1 VNRAAVV
8 LTIESETRPPGL
20 RWVPWVIGAA
30 LLAALIAAVS
40 QLAEEREFARLL
52 ASARPA
58 WLLVAAALQ
67 AATYV
72 AQAEVFR
79 AATPLAAQRSLSR
92 AWLYEL
98 SLTKLFLDQAL
109 PSAGVSSTA
118 MIVKA
123 LESRGVSRSVA
134 AACAMI
140 NIASYHAAYVLA
152 LCAALAIASM
162 RRETSWVLLSLS
174 GFFIAF
180 ATAMSVGIIALAGR
194 KATPGSLVT
203 RVPGLRGVVQLL
215 ERADATLVRQ
225 HRVLRRTTMWQLAIV
240 LLDAATMWACLR
252 AIGADAPP
260 AGVFVSFMVA
270 SLVRTMGVVPGG
282 LGTYEATSVLTL
294 RLLGISV
301 SAALSA
307 TLMFRGLSFWIPMLP
322 GFWASHRILQRRP
335 SPRAQHARRW

>member
-1 VNRAAVV
+1 MSLQVGPMMQGVDPTTENKTKSPRV
-8 LTIESETRPPGL
+8 
-20 RWVPWVIGAA
+20 RWVPWVVGAA
-30 LLAALIAAVS
+30 LLATLIAAVS
-40 QLAEEREFARLL
+40 QLAEEREFAHLVE
-52 ASARPA
+52 SAQPA

-79 AATPLAAQRSLSR
+79 AAIPMAAQRSLSR

-123 LESRGVSRSVA
+123 LESRRVSRSVA

-140 NIASYHAAYVLA
+140 NIASYHAAYVVA
-152 LCAALAIASM
+152 LFGALAITSM
-162 RRETSWVLLSLS
+162 LRETSWVLVSLS
-174 GFFIAF
+174 GFFIVF
-180 ATAMSVGIIALAGR
+180 AIAMSVGIIALAGR
-194 KATPGSLVT
+194 QARPGSLVT
-203 RVPGLRGVVQLL
+203 RVPGLKGVVQLL
-215 ERADATLVRQ
+215 ERAEATLVRDP
-225 HRVLRRTTMWQLAIV
+225 RVLRRATMWQLAIV
-240 LLDAATMWACLR
+240 LLDTATMWGCLR

-260 AGVFVSFMVA
+260 DAVFASFMVA

-282 LGTYEATSVLTL
+282 LGTYEATSVFTL
-294 RLLGISV
+294 RLLGIGV

-322 GFWASHRILQRRP
+322 GLWSSRRILRP
-335 SPRAQHARRW
+335 VS